1 MAEQLSSGNVVGSR
15 EELAWRKNLTLREE
29 VENLNWTRGL
39 WRMSTAG
46 EMAEFVL
53 LWDEVH
59 QLQLSDSPDTIR
71 WKWTNDVSHLE
82 IFGFMDV
89 IKIKNKQ

>member
-1 MAEQLSSGNVVGSR
+1 M
-15 EELAWRKNLTLREE
+15 
-29 VENLNWTRGL
+29 ENLNWTRGL
-39 WRMSTAG
+39 WRMSTAV
-46 EMAEFVL
+46 EMAEFV

-89 IKIKNKQ
+89 IKIKNKQQFSHNFKKISNNYFSSQGI